1 MLRSSV
7 SGALSLCQ
15 SSRTLAA
22 MLDGRVRRRRQEATG
37 QMRTGNGF
45 RLGAAIAGN
54 RREIAG
60 PSTRDAG
67 QLAGIGT
74 PKLPCGSWLTLHHVN
89 GASVVAPLKAI
100 GG

>member
-1 MLRSSV
+1 
-7 SGALSLCQ
+7 
-15 SSRTLAA
+15 
-22 MLDGRVRRRRQEATG
+22 MLDDRVRRRRQEATG

-60 PSTRDAG
+60 PITRDAE
-67 QLAGIGT
+67 QSAGIGT
-74 PKLPCGSWLTLHHVN
+74 PKLPWGSWLTLHHVT
-89 GASVVAPLKAI
+89 GASVVVPLKAI